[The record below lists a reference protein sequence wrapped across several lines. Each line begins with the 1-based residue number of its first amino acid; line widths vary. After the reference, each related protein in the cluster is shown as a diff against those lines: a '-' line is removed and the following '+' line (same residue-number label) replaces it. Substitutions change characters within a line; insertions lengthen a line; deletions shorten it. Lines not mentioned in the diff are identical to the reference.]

1 LLIRPDHIGDLL
13 FTTPALRALRA
24 AFPQA
29 YIAYLAGPW
38 ARAIVENNPHIDEV
52 IVCECPGF
60 TRRPKASFLE
70 PYTLLLKYA
79 RRLRRRN
86 FDLAINLRFDFWWG
100 ALLAYL
106 AGIRRRVG
114 YDIAE
119 CRPFLTEAVPHTKGK
134 HEVEQN
140 LTLIEAVTN
149 GLRNMHDSN
158 KALTDETICQVAG
171 RQGTG
176 GKGQVRLE
184 FEPTGEEREFA
195 AHYLFERGVEEGDK
209 LICIHPGAGAPVKL
223 WRREGFAQV
232 ADALAQRHGFRVIL
246 TGSEGE
252 RPLVQ
257 AKADGMREAPIVAA
271 GDLALGQLA
280 AVMERCSLVLGVDSG
295 PLHLAV
301 AMGTPTVHLYGPVDH
316 RAFGPWGDPARHL
329 VLLADLDC
337 IPCNRLDYPPKEL
350 ADHPCV
356 RLISVEQ
363 VLAACEKLIG
373 KKGAGVEVARVYLGL
388 GSNLGDRVENIEK
401 ALRMLSERVRLTA
414 RSSLYETEPV
424 GVRDQPWFLNVVC
437 TGETDLDPQA
447 LLDFVKGIER
457 AMGRVESVRFGP
469 RIIDIDILFYDD
481 LVLKTPN
488 LEIPHPRLT
497 ERAFV
502 LVPLVEIAPHL
513 IHPLLGLTVREI
525 LEGVTGL
532 EGVHRV
538 QCSSCSG

>member
-1 LLIRPDHIGDLL
+1 MNGEKGPGARLQVISHYPIGQGQKPQMMTNGLAAGKQQTRCLIGETIRQRSLARGKDVRAYRQRIRLALLRLLACFTAPLIPRSSSLVLHPSSILLIRPDHIGDLL

-106 AGIRRRVG
+106 AGIRQRVG

-232 ADALAQRHGFRVIL
+232 ADVLAQRHGVRVIL
-246 TGSEGE
+246 TGSERE

-257 AKADGMREAPIVAA
+257 AIADGMREAPIVAA

-363 VLAACEKLIG
+363 VLAACERLIG
-373 KKGAGVEVARVYLGL
+373 
-388 GSNLGDRVENIEK
+388 
-401 ALRMLSERVRLTA
+401 
-414 RSSLYETEPV
+414 
-424 GVRDQPWFLNVVC
+424 
-437 TGETDLDPQA
+437 
-447 LLDFVKGIER
+447 
-457 AMGRVESVRFGP
+457 
-469 RIIDIDILFYDD
+469 
-481 LVLKTPN
+481 
-488 LEIPHPRLT
+488 
-497 ERAFV
+497 
-502 LVPLVEIAPHL
+502 
-513 IHPLLGLTVREI
+513 
-525 LEGVTGL
+525 
-532 EGVHRV
+532 
-538 QCSSCSG
+538 